1 MGLNRKILL
10 ITIGVLAISLLISS
24 MLNILSFRSKY
35 TDALLTGSFGIGH
48 SIESLL
54 TEMLSLGLPL
64 DSLSGMDRKLAEV
77 VDKNSHIAY
86 ATVVD
91 EGGMALFHSNSDLI
105 GRHFNDPV
113 TTRILSVRKPIWQVY
128 NRFDGEHYYDVAIP
142 LFGQNGSYVGAV
154 RLGFLTS
161 IVDDKVKGAITQ
173 ILVNVV
179 ITFLSIA
186 LLLNLFLRRSIIEPV
201 SRLSDYA
208 ESIAK
213 GKFEKISEVDGRDE
227 IGRLSISLHKMGEIL
242 KAQIK
247 ALKNSGQELEKKI
260 DIRTQELA
268 SANLTLKDSN
278 KELIHALEREKELT
292 EALRNSEE
300 RFRMLFEKSKAVML
314 TIDPVTGKI
323 LAANQAAESYYGY
336 SGDQLLG
343 MNISDINTLSEI
355 EIAHEMKLADREERS
370 HFYFKH
376 TLVDGTVRD
385 VEVHSGPIEWG
396 GRQVLYSIIHDITDR
411 KKAEAELDKIA
422 HYDALTGL
430 PNRLLK
436 ADRLNQAIVRA
447 KRNDMQVA
455 VCYLDLD
462 GFKPI
467 NDTYGHDTGDQVL
480 IEIGQRLQMTVRA
493 GDTVS
498 RIGGDEFV
506 LILTELTN
514 LVACEVI
521 LQRVMENIALP
532 IQVDSVE
539 VEVSASIGYTL
550 FPSDNSDADLL
561 LRHADQAM
569 YIAKERGKNCFHLFD
584 PEQDRQVKAY
594 RENYQ
599 RLEKAFTNEEFTLYY
614 QPKVNMYS
622 GQVIGVEAL
631 IRWIH
636 PDEGLVAPGAFLHNL
651 TNTELEIELGQWV
664 LGTAL
669 AQILEWQLAGIDL
682 SVSINISPHHLQH
695 TEFINHIKTALAKY
709 SAVKPQKLELEILET
724 TSIQDLNRIIKSL
737 VSCQDLGLQIT
748 LDDFGTGYSSL
759 TYFHR
764 LPVNTLKIDRS
775 FVRDMLEDPQ
785 DLAIVDSV
793 VRLAQ
798 AYHHPV
804 IAEGVESIEHGAA
817 LLRLGCQLGQGYGI
831 ARPMP
836 AENIPGWLN
845 AWDSDDEWQYLKKRL
860 EKASNSDIEEAIN
873 SHEQWIENA
882 VDILS
887 KPPSTSQRLLLD
899 SHSCSFGR
907 WFYGNGYFQY
917 GHLKKYSNIRECHE
931 RIHLLGQ
938 ELYNL
943 SVSEHQDSVKSRID
957 ELRQMHQQFIQQLNE
972 LVKQESS

>member
-1 MGLNRKILL
+1 
-10 ITIGVLAISLLISS
+10 

-54 TEMLSLGLPL
+54 TEMLTLGLPL
-64 DSLSGMDRKLAEV
+64 ASLSGMDKKLAEV

-86 ATVVD
+86 AGVVN
-91 EGGMALFHSNSDLI
+91 ESGVVLFHNNPELI
-105 GRHFNDPV
+105 GRHFKDPV
-113 TTRILSVRKPIWQVY
+113 ARKIMSVRKPIWQIY
-128 NRFDGEHYYDVAIP
+128 HRFDGKLYYDVAIP
-142 LFGQNGSYVGAV
+142 LFGDSGRYVGVV
-154 RLGFLTS
+154 RVGFLAS
-161 IVDDKVKGAITQ
+161 IVDDKVKDAVTQ
-173 ILVNVV
+173 ILINVV

-213 GKFEKISEVDGRDE
+213 GRFEMISELHSKDE
-227 IGRLSISLHKMGEIL
+227 IGRLSTSLHKMGEIL

-247 ALKNSGQELEKKI
+247 ALKRSGQELEEKI

-278 KELIHALEREKELT
+278 KDLIHALEREKELT

-314 TIDPVTGKI
+314 TIDPATGVI

-336 SGDQLLG
+336 SNQQLMD
-343 MNISDINTLSEI
+343 MNIGEINTLTESEI
-355 EIAHEMKLADREERS
+355 ACEMKLADREERS
-370 HFYFKH
+370 HFYFQH
-376 TLVDGTVRD
+376 TLASGAIRD
-385 VEVHSGPIEWG
+385 VEVHSGPIKWG

-422 HYDALTGL
+422 HYDSLTGL

-467 NDTYGHDTGDQVL
+467 NDTYGHETGDQVL
-480 IEIGQRLQMTVRA
+480 IEIAQRLQMTVRG

-506 LILTELTN
+506 LILTELTS
-514 LVACEVI
+514 LTASEVI
-521 LQRVMENIALP
+521 LQRVMESIALP
-532 IQVDSVE
+532 IQVGGIE
-539 VEVSASIGYTL
+539 VEVSASIGFTL
-550 FPSDNSDADLL
+550 FPSDDSDADLL

-569 YIAKERGKNCFHLFD
+569 YVAKENGKNCYHLFD

-594 RENYQ
+594 RENYL
-599 RLEKAFTNEEFTLYY
+599 RLQKALSNEEFILYY

-622 GQVIGVEAL
+622 GLVIGVEAL
-631 IRWIH
+631 IRWNH
-636 PDEGLVAPGAFLHNL
+636 PEEGLVSPGSFLHNL
-651 TNTELEIELGQWV
+651 TDTELEIELGKWV
-664 LGTAL
+664 LDSAL
-669 AQILEWQLAGIDL
+669 AQITRWQTDGL
-682 SVSINISPHHLQH
+682 SLPVSINISPHHLQH
-695 TEFINHIKTALAKY
+695 SEFVYHIKSALSKY
-709 SAVKPQKLELEILET
+709 SAINPQNLELEILET
-724 TSIQDLNRIIKSL
+724 TSIQDLSHIIKTL
-737 VSCQDLGLQIT
+737 VSCQDLGVQIT

-775 FVRDMLEDPQ
+775 FVSDMLEDPQ

-836 AENIPGWLN
+836 AKDIQGWLN
-845 AWDSDDEWQYLKKRL
+845 NWKNDDEWQYLKKWL
-860 EKASNSDIEEAIN
+860 ENANNSDIEEAIT
-873 SHEQWIENA
+873 SHKEWIENA
-882 VDILS
+882 VDIIS
-887 KPPSTSQRLLLD
+887 NPQSSSQRLLLD

-907 WFYGNGYFQY
+907 WFYGDGYFQY
-917 GHLKKYSNIRECHE
+917 GHLKKYANLRECHE

-943 SVSEHQDSVKSRID
+943 AISEHQDSVEARIE
-957 ELRQMHQQFIQQLNE
+957 ELKEMHRQFVNQLNE
-972 LVKQESS
+972 LVKH